1 MGYVFHFG
9 MIGPYLKVLLSAG
22 LFTLE
27 LGAICIIAATI
38 LGLIIGA
45 LHTARNAT
53 IRAVCRSYVETFR
66 LTPFLV
72 QMLWVYFGFPMVLGI
87 MITPAIA
94 GVVTLSLNGAAYA
107 SEIFRAG
114 IQSVP
119 RTQIFASLSLG
130 MTIPQTMGRI
140 VIPQGVRIVL
150 PSYVNLIIEIL
161 KDTSMFSIIGVS
173 EITGLTKLI
182 VSETFRAFEL
192 YTFLAVFYLCFTLCL
207 GRIGRLLETR
217 VFHADKI

>member
-9 MIGPYLKVLLSAG
+9 IIGPYLKLLLSAG
-22 LFTLE
+22 LFALE
-27 LGAICIIAATI
+27 LGVVCIINATI

-45 LHTARNAT
+45 LLTARNAA
-53 IRAVCRSYVETFR
+53 IRSACRSYVETFR

-72 QMLWVYFGFPMVLGI
+72 QMLWVYFGFPMVFSI
-87 MITPAIA
+87 KITPALA

-107 SEIFRAG
+107 AEIFRAG

-130 MTIPQTMGRI
+130 MTIPQTMRRI
-140 VIPQGVRIVL
+140 IIPQGVRIVL
-150 PSYVNLIIEIL
+150 PSYINLIIEIL

-173 EITGLTKLI
+173 EITGVTKLI
-182 VSETFRAFEL
+182 VSQTFRAFEL
-192 YTFLAVFYLCFTLCL
+192 YTFLAAFYFCFTFCL
-207 GRIGRLLETR
+207 GRIGRLLEIR
-217 VFHADKI
+217 VFNTDKI